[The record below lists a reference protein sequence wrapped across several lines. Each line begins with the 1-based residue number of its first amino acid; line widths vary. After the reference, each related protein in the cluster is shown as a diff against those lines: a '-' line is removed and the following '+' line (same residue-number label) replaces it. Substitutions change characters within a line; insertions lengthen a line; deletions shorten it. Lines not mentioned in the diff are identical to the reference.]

1 MNDTNLS
8 TEEFIKIIDKTSFST
23 NLVDLDD
30 AKKSMVKLNIFN
42 QEESEL
48 FFDNLKKSTLYTL
61 TRNIPEILPFLC
73 WVIFSIPLPLSTV
86 CILLIDLGT
95 DMFPAI
101 SLAYEKPENDIML
114 RKPRNAN
121 TDRLV
126 NGRLIF
132 LAYGIIGFIQAAAGL
147 FVYFVVMAEHGWLPS
162 RLYGIRSQWD
172 DPENNGLLDSFGQE
186 WGYGQRKVLESTC
199 QTAFFLAIVQV

>member
-1 MNDTNLS
+1 MIL
-8 TEEFIKIIDKTSFST
+8 
-23 NLVDLDD
+23 LDD
-30 AKKSMVKLNIFN
+30 NFATIVTGV
-42 QEESEL
+42 EEGRL
-48 FFDNLKKSTLYTL
+48 IFDNLKKSIVYTL
-61 TRNIPEILPFLC
+61 TSNIPEILPFLC

-101 SLAYEKPENDIML
+101 SLAYEKAESDIMR

-132 LAYGIIGFIQAAAGL
+132 LA
-147 FVYFVVMAEHGWLPS
+147 
-162 RLYGIRSQWD
+162 
-172 DPENNGLLDSFGQE
+172 
-186 WGYGQRKVLESTC
+186 
-199 QTAFFLAIVQV
+199 